1 MRSSFT
7 LLFFGDGVSTI
18 SASDDRVAVRRGSL
32 GEKPLSGDGV
42 KYFSRFFTSVY
53 AALVYAAL
61 VGSDVC
67 ILPAAFEG
75 FPLREGSIGWRGQV
89 TAKRGGG
96 LAKAQVEIF
105 GTYFS
110 LLDRSKI
117 LPIVQPEEEEEAE
130 DDEDGGEDEEGEEE
144 GSNEEEGEEEADEE
158 MEHDSSGDELPR
170 KKSKEDAIVRWPICP
185 D

>member
-1 MRSSFT
+1 MLPQVTDPYRH
-7 LLFFGDGVSTI
+7 GRPKNADAG
-18 SASDDRVAVRRGSL
+18 SARKLRRQGSKEL
-32 GEKPLSGDGV
+32 AEQHLP
-42 KYFSRFFTSVY
+42 
-53 AALVYAAL
+53 YAAL

-130 DDEDGGEDEEGEEE
+130 DDENGGEDEEGEEE
-144 GSNEEEGEEEADEE
+144 GSDEEEGEEEADEE

-170 KKSKEDAIVRWPICP
+170 KKSRKM
-185 D
+185 